1 MEKGWRWW
9 QKGAHDSVEWSLQ
22 KDSNLS
28 HITGLLNI
36 IASCTSRMKTL
47 ILLRPLRKTGFISS
61 LSLPPSVSL
70 GVPPEPLE
78 RTWLIC
84 DITFSP
90 PSLPL
95 LFHSLLPSFSPSSV
109 TSCSVSCGIREMI
122 KEDSFKYLSSLS
134 QMATQ
139 SRWAR
144 RRWELAR
151 RKCQAGS

>member
-9 QKGAHDSVEWSLQ
+9 QKGAHVPAERSLQ
-22 KDSNLS
+22 KDYNLS
-28 HITGLLNI
+28 HITGLVNI
-36 IASCTSRMKTL
+36 NDSCISSMKTL
-47 ILLRPLRKTGFISS
+47 ILLSLFRKTGFISS

-95 LFHSLLPSFSPSSV
+95 LFHSLLPSLTPSSV
-109 TSCSVSCGIREMI
+109 TSRSVSCGIREMI

-151 RKCQAGS
+151 RKCQAAS